1 MLQKYNI
8 LPFLKSKHR
17 NLLDKRIRSI
27 KLLKFL
33 TIMKP
38 NNKNVGLLVL
48 VAALGYFVDIYD
60 LIIFSIVR
68 IQSFED
74 IGVPAALMRAE
85 GEYVL
90 NMQMAG
96 LLLGGVIW
104 GILADKYG
112 RIKVLFGS
120 ILLYSLANIYNGFV
134 QDVNTYAIIRF
145 IAGIGLA
152 GELGAGITL
161 VSEAMSKHKRGY
173 GTMIVAGVG
182 VLGAILAYYVSE
194 WFDWRTAYFVGGGM
208 GLLLLFMRVGTFESG
223 LYEQTSRKTDI
234 QKGSLQLLFR
244 SKERILRYFYCLCI
258 GLPIWF
264 VVGVLVTQAPE
275 IGKALQADTV
285 LSAGKGV
292 MFTYLGISIGDF
304 LAGLLSQVLKSRK
317 KVVFMCQILILVSS
331 FFYLNSTGITEVKFM
346 ILAFVMGLGVGYW
359 ATFVTI
365 SAEQFGTN
373 LRATVATTAPNFVRG
388 ALIPSTLF
396 YGYLV
401 RIWGIVPAAM
411 TTITILSAIA
421 IFALSRLKES
431 FDKDLN
437 YDEE

>member
-1 MLQKYNI
+1 
-8 LPFLKSKHR
+8 
-17 NLLDKRIRSI
+17 
-27 KLLKFL
+27 
-33 TIMKP
+33 MKP
-38 NNKNVGLLVL
+38 KNNIVLLVV
-48 VAALGYFVDIYD
+48 VAALGYFVDIYE

-68 IQSFED
+68 IQSFQD
-74 IGVPAALMRAE
+74 IGVPQELMRSK
-85 GEYVL
+85 GEFVL
-90 NMQMAG
+90 NMQMGG
-96 LLLGGVIW
+96 LLLGGLIW
-104 GILADKYG
+104 GIIADKYG

-134 QDVNTYAIIRF
+134 QDVHTYAIIRF

-161 VSEAMSKHKRGY
+161 VSESMPKGKRGY

-208 GLLLLFMRVGTFESG
+208 GLLLLLMRVGTFESG
-223 LYEQTSRKTDI
+223 LFAHTASQQHVE
-234 QKGSLQLLFR
+234 KGSLKLLFR
-244 SKERILRYFYCLCI
+244 SKERIVRYIYCLCI

-264 VVGVLVTQAPE
+264 VVGVLVTQSPE
-275 IGKALQADTV
+275 IGKALGAPV
-285 LSAGKGV
+285 ILSAGKGV

-304 LAGLLSQVLKSRK
+304 LAGLLAQWLKSRR
-317 KVVFMCQILILVSS
+317 KVVFICQILIVLTSIA
-331 FFYLNSTGITEVKFM
+331 YLTSQGISEERFM
-346 ILAFVMGLGVGYW
+346 WLAFLMGLGVGYW

-388 ALIPSTLF
+388 ALIPSTIL
-396 YGYLV
+396 YGFFV
-401 RIWGIVPAAM
+401 NQFGIITAA
-411 TTITILSAIA
+411 ILTLLLLTGIA
-421 IFALSRLKES
+421 VFALSQLKES

-437 YDEE
+437 YNEE